1 MIEPEPANACLTGF
15 KRFLTFVVVFAIS
28 VVSTNQLDYAEQ
40 SLPFGIL
47 AANNVLLEPSKL
59 VSHVIY
65 VNSSA
70 ARTWCVHHSGRDAS
84 RINAVPCL
92 QLKAYVLCMEWNSTT
107 SSSCSHKSIQFH
119 SVNLL
124 SLREVATMLGPL
136 LALVPRRMTNLYD
149 PAVDPLWPEIEVCCR
164 PCL

>member
-1 MIEPEPANACLTGF
+1 MLTLVLPELGAFT
-15 KRFLTFVVVFAIS
+15 
-28 VVSTNQLDYAEQ
+28 
-40 SLPFGIL
+40 IL
-47 AANNVLLEPSKL
+47 AETLQESMLFL
-59 VSHVIY
+59 VC
-65 VNSSA
+65 SS
-70 ARTWCVHHSGRDAS
+70 
-84 RINAVPCL
+84 
-92 QLKAYVLCMEWNSTT
+92 KAYVLCMEWNSTT